1 MEIKDTLT
9 MPKTGFEMRGNLPNK
24 EPKFLDRWQS
34 EDLYS
39 KMMDKNREKETFML
53 HDGPPYANGN
63 IHLGHA
69 LNKILKD
76 FVIRYKNMAG
86 FNTPFIPGWDTH
98 GLPIENALQ
107 KQGVNRKEIPLYE
120 FRAKCEE
127 YAYKQVEKQKG
138 DFIRL
143 GSVADYDHPYIT
155 LQKQFEAEQI
165 RIFAAMAKNG
175 LIYKGLKPVYWSPS
189 SESALAEAEIEYKD
203 VKSTTIYVA
212 FKVKDTKGVL
222 DGDESFVI
230 WTTTPWT
237 MPADLAICLNPDYEY
252 GVFETSNKGN
262 LIFLKE
268 FEETLSKELELEDVK
283 LRKVFKGSDFEYI
296 TVTHPMYED
305 RESIII
311 LGDHVT
317 NDSGTGCVHTAPGHG
332 ADDFNVGV
340 KYGLEAYCPVDEKGR
355 MMESA
360 GERISGMFYE
370 QANEEVLVWLKEV
383 GALLK
388 SNEIVHSY
396 PHDWRTKKPIIFR
409 ATAQWFCS
417 IDPIREKILEE
428 IKKVNWYPS
437 WGELRMHNMIADRGD
452 WCISRQRA
460 WGVPLP
466 IIYCE
471 DGTPIM
477 DENVFEHIAN
487 LFEKEGSNVW
497 FKYSEKELLPEGYT
511 NEHSPNGEFKKETDI
526 MDVWF
531 DSGSSHTSA
540 LRPRGHK
547 YPVDLYLE
555 GSDQYRGWFNSSLI
569 IGTAVH
575 GEAPYKSVVSHG
587 FIMDDKN
594 QKFSKSLGNGVAPQ
608 DVIKQYGADILRLWV
623 GTVAYQSDVK
633 ISMDLIKQVAE
644 SYRKIRNTFK
654 FMLGNLSD
662 GNLGKFDANK
672 DKASELSLIDKFVV
686 EKLHLVVNNYLEC
699 FDNYDFAGGVNEIMN
714 FMSNDLSSFY
724 LDLAKDILYCE
735 EYDSLRRRQVQTV
748 IYEVVDTLLRLLTP
762 IIPFTMEEVYDFFK
776 DESGAFSSQ
785 LLDMPKKYENID
797 EELLAQYASV
807 LSLRSDVLKA
817 IEELRG
823 QGIIKSSQ
831 EANVR
836 FEITNDEVKNVVS
849 LLEELEITRLFIV
862 SNAKET
868 NNLDS
873 KEYTVSKVLVN
884 VHDGARCERCWNRFE
899 ANLLNSLNV
908 CPRCDKAMKKVGF

>member
-24 EPKFLDRWQS
+24 EPKFLERWQQ
-34 EDLYS
+34 ENLYA
-39 KMMDKNREKETFML
+39 KMMEKNKNKQQFML

-76 FVIRYKNMAG
+76 FVVRYKNMSG
-86 FNTPFIPGWDTH
+86 FDTPFIPGWDTH

-107 KQGVNRKEIPLYE
+107 KQGVNRKEMPLYD
-120 FRAKCEE
+120 FRQKCME
-127 YAYKQVEKQKG
+127 YAYKQVEKQKV
-138 DFIRL
+138 DFLRL
-143 GSVADYDHPYIT
+143 GSVGDYDHPYIT
-155 LQKQFEAEQI
+155 LQKEFETEQI
-165 RIFAAMAKNG
+165 KIFADMAMKG

-262 LIFLKE
+262 LIFLRE
-268 FEETLSKELELEDVK
+268 FEEALTKELSLEDVK
-283 LRKVFKGSDFEYI
+283 LRKTFKGQELELI
-296 TVTHPMYED
+296 TVYHPMYEE
-305 RESIII
+305 RESIVI

-332 ADDFNVGV
+332 ADDFIVGM
-340 KYGLEAYCPVDEKGR
+340 KYGLEAFCPVDEKGR

-360 GERISGMFYE
+360 GPRLAGMFYE
-370 QANEEVLVWLKEV
+370 KANEEVLVWLEEV
-383 GALLK
+383 GALLY
-388 SNEIVHSY
+388 SNEVVHSY

-417 IDPIREKILEE
+417 ISPIREQILEE
-428 IKKVNWYPS
+428 IKKVKWYPS
-437 WGELRMHNMIADRGD
+437 WGEHRMHNMIAERND

-460 WGVPLP
+460 WGVPIP

-477 DENVFEHIAN
+477 EKEVFEHIAN
-487 LFEKEGSNVW
+487 LIHEHGSNIW
-497 FKYSEKELLPEGYT
+497 FKLDETELLPNGYK
-511 NEHSPNGEFKKETDI
+511 NEHSPNGIFKKETDI

-540 LRPRGHK
+540 LKPHGYG

-569 IGTAVH
+569 IGTAVN
-575 GEAPYKSVVSHG
+575 GVAPYRSVVSHG

-594 QKFSKSLGNGVAPQ
+594 QKFSKSLGNGIAPQ

-633 ISMDLIKQVAE
+633 ISMELIKQVAE

-662 GNLGKFDANK
+662 GSLGKFDINR
-672 DKASELSLIDKFVV
+672 DKANELELIDQFVV
-686 EKLHLVVNNYLEC
+686 EKLHLVVNNYINC
-699 FDNYDFAGGVNEIMN
+699 FDNYDFAGGLAEILN

-748 IYEVVDTLLRLLTP
+748 IYEVIDTLLRLLTP
-762 IIPFTMEEVYDFFK
+762 LIPYTMEEVYDFFK
-776 DESGAFSSQ
+776 DEKGAVSSQ
-785 LLDMPKKYENID
+785 LLDMPKKYENIN
-797 EELLAQYASV
+797 EELLNKYDLV
-807 LSLRSDVLKA
+807 LNLRSDVLKA

-823 QGIIKSSQ
+823 QGVIKSAQ
-831 EANVR
+831 EADVR
-836 FEITNDEVKNVVS
+836 FEVLDEATKQVVAS
-849 LLEELEITRLFIV
+849 LPEIEVTRLFIV

-868 NNLDS
+868 KDLIA
-873 KEYTVSKVLVN
+873 KEYTVSKVLVS
-884 VHDGARCERCWNRFE
+884 VHTGAKCERCWNRFE
-899 ANLLNSLNV
+899 ANLLNSLNI
-908 CPRCDKAMKKVGF
+908 CPRCEKAMKKVGF

>member
-24 EPKFLDRWQS
+24 EPKFLERWQQ
-34 EDLYS
+34 ENLYA
-39 KMMDKNREKETFML
+39 KMIEKNANKPMFML

-76 FVIRYKNMAG
+76 FVVRYKNMAG

-107 KQGVNRKEIPLYE
+107 KQGVDRKKIPLYE
-120 FRAKCEE
+120 FRQKCMD

-138 DFIRL
+138 DFLRL
-143 GSVADYDHPYIT
+143 GSVGDYDYPYIT
-155 LQKQFEAEQI
+155 LQKEFETEQI
-165 RIFAAMAKNG
+165 RIFATMAMNG

-262 LIFLKE
+262 LIFLRE
-268 FEETLSKELELEDVK
+268 FEETLTKELELEDVK
-283 LRKVFKGSDFEYI
+283 LRKVFKGSELELI
-296 TVTHPMYED
+296 TVYHPMYED

-332 ADDFNVGV
+332 ADDFIVGM
-340 KYGLEAYCPVDEKGR
+340 KYGLEAFCPVDEKGR
-355 MMESA
+355 MMGSA
-360 GERISGMFYE
+360 GSRLAGMFYE

-383 GALLK
+383 GALLH
-388 SNEIVHSY
+388 SNEVVHSY

-417 IDPIREKILEE
+417 ISPIREKILEE

-437 WGELRMHNMIADRGD
+437 WGELRMHNMIAERND

-460 WGVPLP
+460 WGVPIP

-477 DENVFEHIAN
+477 EERVFDHIAN
-487 LFEKEGSNVW
+487 LIHENGSNIW
-497 FKYSEKELLPEGYT
+497 FKLDAKELLPEGYS
-511 NEHSPNGEFKKETDI
+511 NEHSPNGIFKKETDI

-540 LRPRGHK
+540 LKPRGFD

-569 IGTAVH
+569 IGTAVN
-575 GEAPYKSVVSHG
+575 GVAPYRNVVSHG

-662 GNLGKFDANK
+662 GTLGKFDINK
-672 DKASELSLIDKFVV
+672 DKAKELSLIDRFVV
-686 EKLHLVVNNYLEC
+686 EKLHLVVNNYLTC

-776 DESGAFSSQ
+776 DENGTFSSQ
-785 LLDMPKKYENID
+785 LLDMPSRYENID
-797 EELLAQYASV
+797 EELLNQYSLV

-831 EANVR
+831 EADVR
-836 FEITNDEVKNVVS
+836 FEILDENVKKVVD
-849 LLEELEITRLFIV
+849 LLPEIEVTRLFIV

-868 NNLDS
+868 KNLEA
-873 KEYTVSKVLVN
+873 KEYAVSKVLVN
-884 VHDGARCERCWNRFE
+884 VHNGVRCERCWNRFD
-899 ANLLNSLNV
+899 ASLLNNLNI
-908 CPRCDKAMKKVGF
+908 CKRCESAMKKVGF

>member
-24 EPKFLDRWQS
+24 EPKFLERWQQ
-34 EDLYS
+34 ENLYA
-39 KMMDKNREKETFML
+39 KMMEKNKNKQRFML

-76 FVIRYKNMAG
+76 FVVRYKNMSG
-86 FNTPFIPGWDTH
+86 FDTPFIPGWDTH

-107 KQGVNRKEIPLYE
+107 KQGVDRKKIPLYE
-120 FRAKCEE
+120 FRQKCMD

-138 DFIRL
+138 DFLRL
-143 GSVADYDHPYIT
+143 GSVGDYDYPYIT
-155 LQKQFEAEQI
+155 LQKEFETEQI
-165 RIFAAMAKNG
+165 KIFAKMAMSG

-222 DGDESFVI
+222 NGDESFVI

-262 LIFLKE
+262 LIFLRE
-268 FEETLSKELELEDVK
+268 FEEVLTKELSLEDVK
-283 LRKVFKGSDFEYI
+283 LRKVFKGKELELI
-296 TVTHPMYED
+296 TVYHPMYED

-311 LGDHVT
+311 LGEHVT

-332 ADDFNVGV
+332 ADDFIVGM
-340 KYGLEAYCPVDEKGR
+340 KYGLKAFCPVDEKGR

-360 GERISGMFYE
+360 GSRLAGMYYE

-383 GALLK
+383 DALLH
-388 SNEIVHSY
+388 SNEVVHSY

-417 IDPIREKILEE
+417 ISPIREKILEE

-437 WGELRMHNMIADRGD
+437 WGELRMHNMIAERND

-460 WGVPLP
+460 WGVPIP

-477 DENVFEHIAN
+477 EEKVFNHIAN
-487 LFEKEGSNVW
+487 LIHENGSNIW
-497 FKYSEKELLPEGYT
+497 FKLDAKELLPEGYT
-511 NEHSPNGEFKKETDI
+511 NAHSPNGNFKKETDI

-531 DSGSSHTSA
+531 DSGSSHTSV
-540 LRPRGHK
+540 LKPRGYE

-569 IGTAVH
+569 IGTAVN
-575 GEAPYKSVVSHG
+575 GVAPYRNVVSHG

-654 FMLGNLSD
+654 FLLGNLND
-662 GNLGKFDANK
+662 GSLGKFDIYK
-672 DKASELSLIDKFVV
+672 DKANELSLIDSFVV
-686 EKLHLVVNNYLEC
+686 EKLHLLVNNYIEC
-699 FDNYDFAGGVNEIMN
+699 FENYDFAGGVNEIMN

-748 IYEVVDTLLRLLTP
+748 IYEVADTLLRLLTP

-776 DESGAFSSQ
+776 GENGVESSQ

-797 EELLAQYASV
+797 EELLSQYASV
-807 LSLRSDVLKA
+807 LALRSDVLKA

-831 EANVR
+831 EADVR
-836 FEITNDEVKNVVS
+836 FEIIDKNVKKVIN
-849 LLEELEITRLFIV
+849 LLPKIEVTRLFIV

-868 NNLDS
+868 KELDA
-873 KEYTVSKVLVN
+873 KEYGVSKVLVS
-884 VHDGARCERCWNRFE
+884 VHNGVRCERCWNRFE
-899 ANLLNSLNV
+899 NNLLNNLNI
-908 CPRCDKAMKKVGF
+908 CSRCEKAMKKVGF

>member
-268 FEETLSKELELEDVK
+268 FEEMLSKELELEDVK
-283 LRKVFKGSDFEYI
+283 LRKVFKGSDLEYI

-332 ADDFNVGV
+332 ADDFMVGV

-370 QANEEVLVWLKEV
+370 KANEEVLVWLNEV

-417 IDPIREKILEE
+417 IEPIREKILDE

-477 DENVFEHIAN
+477 EEEVFEHIAN

-511 NEHSPNGEFKKETDI
+511 NAHSPNGEFKKETDI

-608 DVIKQYGADILRLWV
+608 DLIKQYGADILRLWV

-662 GNLGKFDANK
+662 GNLGKFDINK
-672 DKASELSLIDKFVV
+672 DKASELSLLDKFVV

-776 DESGAFSSQ
+776 DETGAFSSQ
-785 LLDMPKKYENID
+785 LLDMPKKYKNID

-836 FEITNDEVKNVVS
+836 FEITNDEVKKVVS
-849 LLEELEITRLFIV
+849 LLEDVEITRLFIV
-862 SNAKET
+862 SSAKET
-868 NNLDS
+868 NNLDA
-873 KEYTVSKVLVN
+873 KEYTVAKVLVN

-899 ANLLNSLNV
+899 ANLLNSLNI

>member
-1 MEIKDTLT
+1 
-9 MPKTGFEMRGNLPNK
+9 
-24 EPKFLDRWQS
+24 
-34 EDLYS
+34 
-39 KMMDKNREKETFML
+39 
-53 HDGPPYANGN
+53 
-63 IHLGHA
+63 
-69 LNKILKD
+69 
-76 FVIRYKNMAG
+76 
-86 FNTPFIPGWDTH
+86 
-98 GLPIENALQ
+98 
-107 KQGVNRKEIPLYE
+107 
-120 FRAKCEE
+120 
-127 YAYKQVEKQKG
+127 
-138 DFIRL
+138 
-143 GSVADYDHPYIT
+143 
-155 LQKQFEAEQI
+155 
-165 RIFAAMAKNG
+165 
-175 LIYKGLKPVYWSPS
+175 
-189 SESALAEAEIEYKD
+189 
-203 VKSTTIYVA
+203 
-212 FKVKDTKGVL
+212 
-222 DGDESFVI
+222 
-230 WTTTPWT
+230 
-237 MPADLAICLNPDYEY
+237 
-252 GVFETSNKGN
+252 
-262 LIFLKE
+262 
-268 FEETLSKELELEDVK
+268 
-283 LRKVFKGSDFEYI
+283 
-296 TVTHPMYED
+296 
-305 RESIII
+305 
-311 LGDHVT
+311 
-317 NDSGTGCVHTAPGHG
+317 
-332 ADDFNVGV
+332 
-340 KYGLEAYCPVDEKGR
+340 
-355 MMESA
+355 
-360 GERISGMFYE
+360 
-370 QANEEVLVWLKEV
+370 
-383 GALLK
+383 
-388 SNEIVHSY
+388 
-396 PHDWRTKKPIIFR
+396 
-409 ATAQWFCS
+409 
-417 IDPIREKILEE
+417 
-428 IKKVNWYPS
+428 
-437 WGELRMHNMIADRGD
+437 MHNMIADRGD

-477 DENVFEHIAN
+477 EEEVFEHIAN

-511 NEHSPNGEFKKETDI
+511 NAHSPNGEFKKETDI

-662 GNLGKFDANK
+662 GNLGKFDINK
-672 DKASELSLIDKFVV
+672 DKASELSLLDKFVV

-776 DESGAFSSQ
+776 DETGAFSSQ
-785 LLDMPKKYENID
+785 LLDMPKKYKNID

-836 FEITNDEVKNVVS
+836 FEITNDEVKKVVS
-849 LLEELEITRLFIV
+849 LLEDVEITRLFIV
-862 SNAKET
+862 SSAKET
-868 NNLDS
+868 NNLDA
-873 KEYTVSKVLVN
+873 KEYTVAKVLVN

-899 ANLLNSLNV
+899 ANLLNSLNI

>member
-268 FEETLSKELELEDVK
+268 FEEMLSKELELEDVK
-283 LRKVFKGSDFEYI
+283 LRKVFKGSDLEYI

-332 ADDFNVGV
+332 ADDFMVGV

-370 QANEEVLVWLKEV
+370 KANEEVLVWLNEV

-417 IDPIREKILEE
+417 IEPIREKILDE

-477 DENVFEHIAN
+477 EEEVFEHIAN

-511 NEHSPNGEFKKETDI
+511 NAHSPNGEFKKETDI

-662 GNLGKFDANK
+662 GNLGKFDINK
-672 DKASELSLIDKFVV
+672 DKASELSLLDKFVV

-776 DESGAFSSQ
+776 DETGAFSSQ

-836 FEITNDEVKNVVS
+836 FEITNDEVKKVVS
-849 LLEELEITRLFIV
+849 LLEDVEITRLFIV
-862 SNAKET
+862 SGAKET
-868 NNLDS
+868 NNLDA
-873 KEYTVSKVLVN
+873 KEYTVAKVLVN

-899 ANLLNSLNV
+899 ANLLNSLNI

>member
-9 MPKTGFEMRGNLPNK
+9 MPKTGFEMRGNLSNK
-24 EPKFLDRWQS
+24 EPKFLERWQQ
-34 EDLYS
+34 ENLYA
-39 KMMDKNREKETFML
+39 KMIEKNANKPMFML

-76 FVIRYKNMAG
+76 FVVRYKNMAG

-107 KQGVNRKEIPLYE
+107 KQGVDRKKIPLYE
-120 FRAKCEE
+120 FRQKCMD

-138 DFIRL
+138 DFLRL
-143 GSVADYDHPYIT
+143 GSVGDYDYPYIT
-155 LQKQFEAEQI
+155 LQKEFETEQI
-165 RIFAAMAKNG
+165 RIFATMAMNG

-262 LIFLKE
+262 LIFLRE
-268 FEETLSKELELEDVK
+268 FEETLTKELELEDVK
-283 LRKVFKGSDFEYI
+283 LRKVFKGSELELI
-296 TVTHPMYED
+296 TVYHPMYED

-332 ADDFNVGV
+332 ADDFIVGM
-340 KYGLEAYCPVDEKGR
+340 KYGLEAFCPVDEKGR

-360 GERISGMFYE
+360 GSRLAGMFYE

-383 GALLK
+383 GALLH
-388 SNEIVHSY
+388 SNEVVHSY

-417 IDPIREKILEE
+417 ISPIREKILEE

-437 WGELRMHNMIADRGD
+437 WGELRMHNMIAERND

-460 WGVPLP
+460 WGVPIP

-477 DENVFEHIAN
+477 EERVFDHIAN
-487 LFEKEGSNVW
+487 LIHENGSNIW
-497 FKYSEKELLPEGYT
+497 FKLDAKELLPEGYS
-511 NEHSPNGEFKKETDI
+511 NEHSPNGIFKKETDI

-540 LRPRGHK
+540 LKPRGFD

-569 IGTAVH
+569 IGTAVN
-575 GEAPYKSVVSHG
+575 GVAPYRNVVSHG

-662 GNLGKFDANK
+662 GTLGKFDINK
-672 DKASELSLIDKFVV
+672 DKAKELSLIDRFVV
-686 EKLHLVVNNYLEC
+686 EKLHLVVNNYLTC

-748 IYEVVDTLLRLLTP
+748 IYKVVDTLLRLLTP

-776 DESGAFSSQ
+776 DENGTFSSQ
-785 LLDMPKKYENID
+785 LLDMPSRYENID
-797 EELLAQYASV
+797 EELLNQYSLV

-831 EANVR
+831 EADVR
-836 FEITNDEVKNVVS
+836 FEILDENVKKVVD
-849 LLEELEITRLFIV
+849 LLPEIEVTRLFIV

-868 NNLDS
+868 KNLEA
-873 KEYTVSKVLVN
+873 KEYSVSKVLVN
-884 VHDGARCERCWNRFE
+884 VHNGVRCERCWNRFD
-899 ANLLNSLNV
+899 ASLLNNLNI
-908 CPRCDKAMKKVGF
+908 CKRCESAMKKVGF

>member
-268 FEETLSKELELEDVK
+268 FEEMLSKELELEDVK
-283 LRKVFKGSDFEYI
+283 LRKVFKGSDLEYI

-332 ADDFNVGV
+332 ADDFMVGV

-370 QANEEVLVWLKEV
+370 KANEEVLVWLNEV

-417 IDPIREKILEE
+417 IEPIREKILDE

-477 DENVFEHIAN
+477 EEEVFEHIAN

-511 NEHSPNGEFKKETDI
+511 NAHSPNGEFKKETDI

-662 GNLGKFDANK
+662 GNLGKFDINK
-672 DKASELSLIDKFVV
+672 DKASELSLLDKFVV

-724 LDLAKDILYCE
+724 LDLAKDILY
-735 EYDSLRRRQVQTV
+735 
-748 IYEVVDTLLRLLTP
+748 
-762 IIPFTMEEVYDFFK
+762 
-776 DESGAFSSQ
+776 G
-785 LLDMPKKYENID
+785 
-797 EELLAQYASV
+797 V
-807 LSLRSDVLKA
+807 L
-817 IEELRG
+817 
-823 QGIIKSSQ
+823 
-831 EANVR
+831 
-836 FEITNDEVKNVVS
+836 
-849 LLEELEITRLFIV
+849 
-862 SNAKET
+862 
-868 NNLDS
+868 
-873 KEYTVSKVLVN
+873 
-884 VHDGARCERCWNRFE
+884 
-899 ANLLNSLNV
+899 
-908 CPRCDKAMKKVGF
+908 

>member
-24 EPKFLDRWQS
+24 EPKFLERWTS
-34 EDLYS
+34 EDLYG
-39 KMMDKNREKETFML
+39 KMMEKNKNNECFML

-76 FVIRYKNMAG
+76 FVVRYKNMSG

-107 KQGVNRKEIPLYE
+107 KQGVDRKKMPLYD
-120 FRAKCEE
+120 FRQKCME
-127 YAYKQVEKQKG
+127 YAYKQVDKQKV
-138 DFIRL
+138 DFLRL
-143 GSVADYDHPYIT
+143 GSVGDYNNPYIT
-155 LQKQFEAEQI
+155 LQKEFETEQI
-165 RIFAAMAKNG
+165 NIFAKMAMSG

-262 LIFLKE
+262 LIFLRE
-268 FEETLSKELELEDVK
+268 FEENLTKELSLEDVK
-283 LRKVFKGSDFEYI
+283 LRKVFKGSELELI
-296 TVTHPMYED
+296 TVYHPMYED
-305 RESIII
+305 RESIVI

-332 ADDFNVGV
+332 ADDFIVGQ
-340 KYGLEAYCPVDEKGR
+340 KYGLEAFCPVDEKGR

-360 GERISGMFYE
+360 GPRLAGMFYE
-370 QANEEVLVWLKEV
+370 QANEEVLVWLNEV
-383 GALLK
+383 GALLY
-388 SNEIVHSY
+388 SNEVVHSY

-417 IDPIREKILEE
+417 ISPIREKILEE
-428 IKKVNWYPS
+428 IKKVNWYPA
-437 WGELRMHNMIADRGD
+437 WGELRMHNMIAERND

-460 WGVPLP
+460 WGVPIP

-477 DENVFEHIAN
+477 EEEVFNHISKLVNEH
-487 LFEKEGSNVW
+487 GSNIW
-497 FKYSEKELLPEGYT
+497 FKLDEKELLPDGYT
-511 NEHSPNGEFKKETDI
+511 NEHSPNGVFKKETDI

-531 DSGSSHTSA
+531 DSGSSHTSC
-540 LRPRGHK
+540 LKPRGYG

-569 IGTAVH
+569 IGTAVN
-575 GEAPYKSVVSHG
+575 GTSPYRNVVSHG

-654 FMLGNLSD
+654 FLLGNLSD
-662 GNLGKFDANK
+662 GTLGKFDYNK
-672 DKASELSLIDKFVV
+672 DKAEELSLIDKFVV
-686 EKLHLVVNNYLEC
+686 EKLHLLVNKYIEF
-699 FDNYDFAGGVNEIMN
+699 FDNYDFAAGVNEIMN

-776 DESGAFSSQ
+776 GENGAFSSQ

-797 EELLAQYASV
+797 NELLNQYDRV

-831 EANVR
+831 EADVR
-836 FEITNDEVKNVVS
+836 FEIIDEEVKKVID
-849 LLEELEITRLFIV
+849 LLPDIEVTRLFIV

-868 NNLDS
+868 KDLDA
-873 KEYTVSKVLVN
+873 KVYNVAKVLVSIHN
-884 VHDGARCERCWNRFE
+884 GLKCERCWNRFD
-899 ANLLNSLNV
+899 ANLLNSLNI
-908 CPRCDKAMKKVGF
+908 CQRCEKAMNKVGF

>member
-24 EPKFLDRWQS
+24 EPKFLERWES
-34 EDLYS
+34 FDLYS
-39 KMMDKNREKETFML
+39 KMMEKNREKETFML

-107 KQGVNRKEIPLYE
+107 KQGVNRKEIPLYD
-120 FRAKCEE
+120 FREKCQE
-127 YAYKQVEKQKG
+127 YAYKQVDKQKA

-155 LQKQFEAEQI
+155 LQKEFEAEQI
-165 RIFAAMAKNG
+165 RIFASMAKNG
-175 LIYKGLKPVYWSPS
+175 LIYKGLKPVYWAPS

-222 DGDESFVI
+222 NGDESFVI

-268 FEETLSKELELEDVK
+268 FEEALTKELELENVN
-283 LRKVFKGSDFEYI
+283 LRKTFKGSELEFI

-305 RESIII
+305 RESVII

-332 ADDFNVGV
+332 ADDFMVGQ

-355 MMESA
+355 MMESC
-360 GERISGMFYE
+360 GPRISGMFYE
-370 QANEEVLVWLKEV
+370 KANEEVLVWLNEV

-417 IDPIREKILEE
+417 IEPIREKILNE

-466 IIYCE
+466 IFYCE

-477 DENVFEHIAN
+477 DEVVFEHIAN

-662 GNLGKFDANK
+662 GSLGKFNYAK
-672 DKASELSLIDKFVV
+672 DKANELSLIDKFVV
-686 EKLHLVVNNYLEC
+686 EKLHLVVNNFIEC

-735 EYDSLRRRQVQTV
+735 EFDSLRRRQVQTV
-748 IYEVVDTLLRLLTP
+748 IYEVCDTLLRLLTP
-762 IIPFTMEEVYDFFK
+762 IIPFTMDEVYDFFK
-776 DESGAFSSQ
+776 DENGALSSQ
-785 LLDMPKKYENID
+785 LLDMPSKYENID
-797 EELLAQYASV
+797 EELLNQYSKV
-807 LSLRSDVLKA
+807 LALRSDVLKA

-831 EANVR
+831 EADVR
-836 FEITNDEVKNVVS
+836 FEVIDEEVKKVTN
-849 LLEELEITRLFIV
+849 LLPEIEVTRLFIV

-868 NNLDS
+868 NNLDA
-873 KEYTVSKVLVN
+873 KEYTVAKVLVN
-884 VHDGARCERCWNRFE
+884 THTGVRCERCWNRFE
-899 ANLLNSLNV
+899 ANLLNSLNI
-908 CPRCDKAMKKVGF
+908 CPRCEKAMKKVGF

>member
-24 EPKFLDRWQS
+24 EPKFLARWQ
-34 EDLYS
+34 EQNLYA
-39 KMMDKNREKETFML
+39 KMMEKNEGHQRFML

-76 FVIRYKNMAG
+76 FVVRYKNMAG
-86 FNTPFIPGWDTH
+86 FDTPFIPGWDTH

-107 KQGVNRKEIPLYE
+107 KQGVDRKKISLYD
-120 FRAKCEE
+120 FRQKCME
-127 YAYKQVEKQKG
+127 YAYKQVEKQKV
-138 DFIRL
+138 DFLRL
-143 GSVADYDHPYIT
+143 GSVGDYDAPYIT
-155 LQKQFEAEQI
+155 LQKEFETEQI
-165 RIFAAMAKNG
+165 RIFAQMAMKG

-222 DGDESFVI
+222 EGDESFVI

-237 MPADLAICLNPDYEY
+237 MPADLAICLNPDFEY
-252 GVFETSNKGN
+252 GVFETSNRGV
-262 LIFLKE
+262 LIFLRE
-268 FEETLSKELELEDVK
+268 FEESLTSLLGLEDVK
-283 LRKVFKGSDFEYI
+283 LRKVFKGQELELI
-296 TVTHPMYED
+296 TVQHPMYED

-332 ADDFNVGV
+332 ADDFIVGM

-360 GERISGMFYE
+360 GSRISGMFYE
-370 QANEEVLVWLKEV
+370 QANEEVLVWLNEV
-383 GALLK
+383 GALLY
-388 SNEIVHSY
+388 SNEVVHSY

-417 IDPIREKILEE
+417 ISPIREKILEE
-428 IKKVNWYPS
+428 IKNVKWYPS
-437 WGELRMHNMIADRGD
+437 WGEHRMHNMIADRND

-460 WGVPLP
+460 WGVPIP

-477 DENVFEHIAN
+477 EERVFDHIAN
-487 LFEKEGSNVW
+487 LIKENGSNIW
-497 FKYSEKELLPEGYT
+497 FKLEEKDLLPEGYT
-511 NEHSPNGEFKKETDI
+511 NEHSPNGIFKKETDI

-540 LRPRGHK
+540 LKPRGYE
-547 YPVDLYLE
+547 YPVDLYFE

-569 IGTAVH
+569 IGTAVN
-575 GEAPYKSVVSHG
+575 GVAPYRSVVSHG

-654 FMLGNLSD
+654 FLLGNLSD
-662 GNLGKFDANK
+662 GTLGKFDINK
-672 DKASELSLIDKFVV
+672 DKANELSLIDRFVI
-686 EKLHLVVNNYLEC
+686 EKLHLVVNNYIAC

-748 IYEVVDTLLRLLTP
+748 IYEVTDTLLRLLTP
-762 IIPFTMEEVYDFFK
+762 IIPYTMEEVYDFFK
-776 DESGAFSSQ
+776 GEDGVFSSQ
-785 LLDMPKKYENID
+785 LLDMPSKFENID
-797 EELLAQYASV
+797 EELLSQYASV
-807 LSLRSDVLKA
+807 LALRSDVLKA

-831 EANVR
+831 EADVR
-836 FEITNDEVKNVVS
+836 FEILDENVKAVVAK
-849 LLEELEITRLFIV
+849 LPEIEVTRLFIV

-868 NNLDS
+868 KDLDA
-873 KEYTVSKVLVN
+873 KEYTVSKVLVS
-884 VHDGARCERCWNRFE
+884 VHTGGKCERCWNRFDQ
-899 ANLLNSLNV
+899 NLLNNLNI
-908 CPRCDKAMKKVGF
+908 CPRCEKAMKKVGF

>member
-24 EPKFLDRWQS
+24 EPKFLERWQQ
-34 EDLYS
+34 ENLYA
-39 KMMDKNREKETFML
+39 KMIEKNANKPMFML

-76 FVIRYKNMAG
+76 FVVRYKNMAG

-107 KQGVNRKEIPLYE
+107 KQGVDRKKIPLYE
-120 FRAKCEE
+120 FRQKCMD

-138 DFIRL
+138 DFLRL
-143 GSVADYDHPYIT
+143 GSVGDYDYPYIT
-155 LQKQFEAEQI
+155 LQKEFETEQI
-165 RIFAAMAKNG
+165 RIFATMAMNG

-262 LIFLKE
+262 LIFLRE
-268 FEETLSKELELEDVK
+268 FEETLTKELELEDVK
-283 LRKVFKGSDFEYI
+283 LRKVFKGSELELI
-296 TVTHPMYED
+296 TVYHPMYED

-332 ADDFNVGV
+332 ADDFIVGM
-340 KYGLEAYCPVDEKGR
+340 KYGLEAFCPVDEKGR

-360 GERISGMFYE
+360 GSRLAGMFYE

-383 GALLK
+383 GALLH
-388 SNEIVHSY
+388 SNEVVHSY

-417 IDPIREKILEE
+417 ISPIREKILEE

-437 WGELRMHNMIADRGD
+437 WGELRMHNMIAERND

-460 WGVPLP
+460 WGVPIP

-477 DENVFEHIAN
+477 EERVFDHIAN
-487 LFEKEGSNVW
+487 LIHENGSNIW
-497 FKYSEKELLPEGYT
+497 FKLDAKELLPEGYS
-511 NEHSPNGEFKKETDI
+511 NEHSPNGIFKKETDI

-540 LRPRGHK
+540 LKPRGFD

-569 IGTAVH
+569 IGTAVN
-575 GEAPYKSVVSHG
+575 GVAPYRNVVSHG

-662 GNLGKFDANK
+662 GTLGKFDINK
-672 DKASELSLIDKFVV
+672 DKAKELSLIDRFVV
-686 EKLHLVVNNYLEC
+686 EKLHLVVNNYLTC

-776 DESGAFSSQ
+776 DENGTFSSQ
-785 LLDMPKKYENID
+785 LLDMPSRYENID
-797 EELLAQYASV
+797 EELLNQYSLV

-831 EANVR
+831 EADVR
-836 FEITNDEVKNVVS
+836 FEILDENVKKVVD
-849 LLEELEITRLFIV
+849 LLPEIEVTRLFIV

-868 NNLDS
+868 KNLEA
-873 KEYTVSKVLVN
+873 KEYSVSKVLVN
-884 VHDGARCERCWNRFE
+884 VHNGVRCERCWNRFD
-899 ANLLNSLNV
+899 ASLLNNLNI
-908 CPRCDKAMKKVGF
+908 CKRCESAMKKVGF

>member
-24 EPKFLDRWQS
+24 EPKILERWQQ
-34 EDLYS
+34 ENLYA
-39 KMMDKNREKETFML
+39 KMMEKNENKQRFML

-86 FNTPFIPGWDTH
+86 FDTPFIPGWDTH

-120 FRAKCEE
+120 FRQKCMD
-127 YAYKQVEKQKG
+127 YAYKQVEKQKA

-143 GSVADYDHPYIT
+143 GSVADYNHPYIT
-155 LQKQFEAEQI
+155 LQKEFETEQI
-165 RIFAAMAKNG
+165 RIFAKMAMSG

-212 FKVKDTKGVL
+212 FKVKDTKGIL
-222 DGDESFVI
+222 NGDESFVI

-237 MPADLAICLNPDYEY
+237 MPADLAICLNGEYEY

-262 LIFLKE
+262 LIFLRE
-268 FEETLSKELELEDVK
+268 FEERLTKELELEDVK
-283 LRKVFKGSDFEYI
+283 LRKVFKGKELELI
-296 TVTHPMYED
+296 TVTHPMYKD

-332 ADDFNVGV
+332 ADDFIVGM
-340 KYGLEAYCPVDEKGR
+340 KYGLEAFCPVDEKGR
-355 MMESA
+355 MMEEA
-360 GERISGMFYE
+360 GPRLAGMFYE

-383 GALLK
+383 GALLM
-388 SNEIVHSY
+388 SNEVVHSY

-417 IDPIREKILEE
+417 ISPIREKILEE
-428 IKKVNWYPS
+428 IKNINWYPS
-437 WGELRMHNMIADRGD
+437 WGELRMHNMIAERND

-460 WGVPLP
+460 WGVPIP

-477 DENVFEHIAN
+477 EEEVFEHIAS
-487 LFEKEGSNVW
+487 LIKENGSNIW
-497 FKYSEKELLPEGYT
+497 FKVDEKELLPEGYT
-511 NEHSPNGEFKKETDI
+511 NEHSPNGIFKKETDI

-540 LRPRGHK
+540 LKPRCYE

-569 IGTAVH
+569 IGTAVN
-575 GEAPYKSVVSHG
+575 GKAPYRNVVSHG

-662 GNLGKFDANK
+662 GSLGKFNIKK
-672 DKASELSLIDKFVV
+672 DKTDALSLIDEFVV
-686 EKLHLVVNNYLEC
+686 EKLHLVVNNYLDC
-699 FDNYDFAGGVNEIMN
+699 FDNYDFAGGLNEILN

-724 LDLAKDILYCE
+724 LDLTKDILYCE

-748 IYEVVDTLLRLLTP
+748 IYEVCDTLLRLLTP
-762 IIPFTMEEVYDFFK
+762 VIPFTMEDVYDFFK
-776 DESGAFSSQ
+776 DEDGVISSQ
-785 LLDMPKKYENID
+785 LLDMPVKYENINED
-797 EELLAQYASV
+797 LLNEYS
-807 LSLRSDVLKA
+807 LILNLRSDVLKA

-831 EANVR
+831 EADVR
-836 FEITNDEVKNVVS
+836 FEVLDSKTKEVVNK
-849 LLEELEITRLFIV
+849 LEPIEVTRLFIV

-868 NNLDS
+868 TNLDS
-873 KEYTVSKVLVN
+873 KEYSVSKVLVN
-884 VHDGARCERCWNRFE
+884 IHEGSRCERCWNRFE
-899 ANLLNSLNV
+899 SNLLNNLNV
-908 CPRCDKAMKKVGF
+908 CSRCDKAMKKVGF

>member
-24 EPKFLDRWQS
+24 EPKFLERWQQ
-34 EDLYS
+34 ENLYA
-39 KMMDKNREKETFML
+39 KMIEKNANKPMFML

-76 FVIRYKNMAG
+76 FVVRYKNMAG

-107 KQGVNRKEIPLYE
+107 KQGVDRKKIPLYE
-120 FRAKCEE
+120 FRQKCMD

-138 DFIRL
+138 DFLRL
-143 GSVADYDHPYIT
+143 GSVGDYDYPYIT
-155 LQKQFEAEQI
+155 LQKEFETEQI
-165 RIFAAMAKNG
+165 RIFATMAMNG

-262 LIFLKE
+262 LIFLRE
-268 FEETLSKELELEDVK
+268 FEETLTKELELEDVK
-283 LRKVFKGSDFEYI
+283 LRKVFKGSELELI
-296 TVTHPMYED
+296 TVYHPMYED

-332 ADDFNVGV
+332 ADDFIVGM
-340 KYGLEAYCPVDEKGR
+340 KYGLEAFCPVDEKGR

-360 GERISGMFYE
+360 GSRLAGMFYE

-383 GALLK
+383 GALLH
-388 SNEIVHSY
+388 SNEVVHSY

-417 IDPIREKILEE
+417 ISPIREKILEE

-437 WGELRMHNMIADRGD
+437 WGELRMHNMIAERND

-460 WGVPLP
+460 WGVPIP

-477 DENVFEHIAN
+477 EERVFDHIAN
-487 LFEKEGSNVW
+487 LIHENGSNIW
-497 FKYSEKELLPEGYT
+497 FKLDAKELLPEGYS
-511 NEHSPNGEFKKETDI
+511 NEHSPNGIFKKETDI

-540 LRPRGHK
+540 LKPRGFD

-569 IGTAVH
+569 IGTAVN
-575 GEAPYKSVVSHG
+575 GVAPYRNVVSHG

-662 GNLGKFDANK
+662 GALGKFDINK
-672 DKASELSLIDKFVV
+672 DKAKELSLIDRFVV
-686 EKLHLVVNNYLEC
+686 EKLHLVVNNYLTC

-776 DESGAFSSQ
+776 DENGTFSSQ
-785 LLDMPKKYENID
+785 LLDMPSRYENID
-797 EELLAQYASV
+797 EELLNQYSLV

-831 EANVR
+831 EADVR
-836 FEITNDEVKNVVS
+836 FEILDENVKKVVD
-849 LLEELEITRLFIV
+849 LLPEIEVTRLFIV

-868 NNLDS
+868 KNLEA
-873 KEYTVSKVLVN
+873 KEYAVSKVLVN
-884 VHDGARCERCWNRFE
+884 VHNGVRCERCWNRFD
-899 ANLLNSLNV
+899 ASLLNNLNI
-908 CPRCDKAMKKVGF
+908 CKRCESAMKKVGF